1 MTEEGKSPKTNHGDF
16 PSSLENANCAF
27 PTFPPPR
34 LLLSSTPKQHQ
45 KPKPKGAFLD
55 HLFAPPSG
63 SSFDWKRLLRIE
75 NPEDQ
80 RTAFANRRH

>member
-1 MTEEGKSPKTNHGDF
+1 MTEEGKSPKTNNGDF

-34 LLLSSTPKQHQ
+34 LLLSSTQKHHQ

-55 HLFAPPSG
+55 HLFAPLQAHLSIG
-63 SSFDWKRLLRIE
+63 KDFLRHRGVVSTSNVRL
-75 NPEDQ
+75 N
-80 RTAFANRRH
+80 